1 MQGIGLQLVFL
12 EHCLRSTRTKTT
24 LPTSSEEFIKESN
37 QFPNTLAD
45 CLRCS
50 LPIASLN
57 QSADTFL
64 IVHHMS

>member
-1 MQGIGLQLVFL
+1 M
-12 EHCLRSTRTKTT
+12 T
-24 LPTSSEEFIKESN
+24 LTTSSEEFIKESN